1 MRTFHFHRKVF
12 FCKMATSLVERR
24 LSNTSKQW
32 RCQRVHCRT
41 AALPHCPHCPHCRT
55 SALPHCR
62 TARTAR
68 TACTAALPALLSL
81 QSNFA
86 HNCIHEDFTR
96 TNLIGWRVI
105 IWPAGIRTQLFA
117 LNEKSTLTA
126 RPLGQ
131 TATAL
136 QELAEVLQLQRHP
149 IDVRARLRNPEADLG
164 PIPNLSGLFSVTLKI
179 LCWHKSGISMTVM
192 ASCANASVGLTST
205 LSNCL

>member
-1 MRTFHFHRKVF
+1 MRTFHFHRKGF
-12 FCKMATSLVERR
+12 FLQNGHILGWKTSFKY
-24 LSNTSKQW
+24 KQAVTVPA
-32 RCQRVHCRT
+32 R
-41 AALPHCPHCPHCRT
+41 
-55 SALPHCR
+55 ALPHCR
-62 TARTAR
+62 TARTA
-68 TACTAALPALLSL
+68 TLLSL

-126 RPLGQ
+126 RPPGQ

-164 PIPNLSGLFSVTLKI
+164 PIPNLSGLFSVT
-179 LCWHKSGISMTVM
+179 
-192 ASCANASVGLTST
+192 
-205 LSNCL
+205 

>member
-12 FCKMATSLVERR
+12 FAK
-24 LSNTSKQW
+24 W
-32 RCQRVHCRT
+32 
-41 AALPHCPHCPHCRT
+41 PHPWLKDVFQIQA
-55 SALPHCR
+55 SSDGAS
-62 TARTAR
+62 
-68 TACTAALPALLSL
+68 ACTAELLSL

-86 HNCIHEDFTR
+86 HKCMHEDFTR

-131 TATAL
+131 MATVL